1 MKASPMP
8 ADGLAKTKKS
18 ALRRRTDGPTENLAE
33 SPIGW
38 LYRRRD
44 KDGRPLISEAEFN
57 AGERLRAD
65 YSLGQLTARVT
76 SNWSASGVSSGRRT
90 APGAGVELSDAV
102 IAARE
107 RVNHALKAVGPEL
120 ASVLVDVCCHL
131 KGLETAERE
140 AGWPQRSGKVVLT
153 LALTRL
159 ARHYGYLTDTGGGGS
174 GGPRIRHW
182 GAEDYRPLAG
192 D

>member
-1 MKASPMP
+1 MKGSPMS
-8 ADGLAKTKKS
+8 AAGLAKTKKS
-18 ALRRRTDGPTENLAE
+18 ALRRRADGPTENLTE

-44 KDGRPLISEAEFN
+44 KEGRPLISEAEFN

-65 YSLGQLTARVT
+65 YWLGQLTARVT
-76 SNWSASGVSSGRRT
+76 SNWSASEVSSGRRS

-107 RVNHALKAVGPEL
+107 RVNHALKSVGPEL
-120 ASVLVDVCCHL
+120 AGVLVDVCCHL
-131 KGLETAERE
+131 KGLELAERD

-159 ARHYGYLTDTGGGGS
+159 ARHYGYLSDTGDGGS
-174 GGPRIRHW
+174 GGTRIRHW